1 MKKLF
6 FLGLALLS
14 FGSIQA
20 KVVGDT
26 IMYNGKLY
34 YVGPNKISNGSF
46 DKGFTGWYDGTSTTT
61 PGTLITSTN
70 WSVTKNGG
78 VDGNWLISNVNTGK
92 AGAGSLCTAWPI
104 SKDSIYYFSYYISNR
119 NKSTDANVGTFQVVS
134 ATNTI
139 ATETLPLLGLG
150 DKSANNAIFGQ
161 TKIASGDTTWVQNSF
176 TFDNTQSDRQYQYM
190 QVCFRWENKA
200 FGFDNFYLAPLLD
213 ASKITKAEL
222 IQIQFL
228 AKINELQSLSGSLV
242 DRSGLC
248 TLCDETASDMYD
260 IDTENADAMTA
271 GITKMDSV
279 IAVTNQAITDIA
291 TLKSLIEYCQTIYE
305 TTLYQG
311 YDTYG
316 SALESIKEVYNNEE
330 ESTADDYAK
339 AITDLKAALNTYRL
353 SQVATKDTPAD
364 YTFMISYPDFTTAAS
379 ISEQMTDGTTA
390 TSSGWVKGSTYTG
403 GDQKASYRQGRD
415 CWNAWWSVNIAT
427 AGTGNMDV
435 HQNLSQ
441 LPNGYYAISCAA
453 ITQSGCLTNQHA
465 YVLSSAGTKVSPILS
480 ETNWNGDDATGTGK
494 WDTLTTEKIL
504 VSDGNLTIGFTSDK
518 TNAVDG
524 ASSTADNRE
533 GWWCATDFQLFYYG
547 AAGDDELTAAY
558 NAKIVAA
565 NALADTMH
573 FAYDKKA
580 FLDVIAAN
588 TGATDK
594 DAMSTAMTNIANAM
608 TTATNSES
616 KYTEIFT
623 EGKTIPTVTDSLAKS
638 ETAYGA
644 ANSIV
649 KYALGKMTDFIK
661 AETTTYTSV
670 DNMITKMKKYTT
682 DYTAAYNAVNDSINE
697 FTSASAKE
705 VLTNLMASQKTYL
718 VSSDTLYAT
727 ALIDTCITNINKT
740 MRTCVAQN
748 VYEKDKNTTDYTF
761 MIQNPNAGGTVNTTT
776 GWVINRGKGNTDT
789 AAGQHYSGNSSLRYF
804 DSWNGT
810 AGVLN
815 YYGYQEITGI
825 PNGTYTVKAAG
836 RNGKDKST
844 VVTDG
849 AFIFASDGGS
859 LKSDTVWQEIK
870 SASYTYVSDA
880 SGNDTTVC
888 QGDSYGQIW
897 EIATAAYKADTATTL
912 QSAEAAAN
920 NGIGRGWN
928 WYSLSYEVTDHKIV
942 IGMCTDSLRTG
953 KPFTGQW
960 FSVVD
965 FTLTKTADGDNT
977 DWNGPITGVNNN
989 ITTNEKNVVEGIYNL
1004 SGVKMNNNANLPKG
1018 IYIVKEGNK
1027 TKKILVK

>member
-1 MKKLF
+1 MKKLY
-6 FLGLALLS
+6 LLS
-14 FGSIQA
+14 LAILSIGSMHA

-34 YVGPNKISNGSF
+34 YVGQNKIANGSF
-46 DKGFTGWYDGTSTTT
+46 DKGFTGWYDGTSTTI
-61 PGTLITSTN
+61 PGTSITEAN
-70 WSVTKNGG
+70 WSVNKNGG
-78 VDGNWLISNVNTGK
+78 VDGNWLISNANTGK
-92 AGAGSLCTAWPI
+92 TGAGSLCTAWPI
-104 SKDSIYYFSYYISNR
+104 SKDTIYYFSYYISNR
-119 NKSTDANVGTFQVVS
+119 GKSTDANVGSFQVVS

-150 DKSANNAIFGQ
+150 NNNSNKAIFGQ
-161 TKIASGDTTWVQNSF
+161 TKVASGDTTWVQNAF
-176 TFDNTQSDRQYQYM
+176 TFDNTLSDRQYQYM

-213 ASKITKAEL
+213 ASKITQAEL
-222 IQIQFL
+222 VQIRFL
-228 AKINELQSLSGSLV
+228 AKINELQKLSGSLV

-248 TLCDETASDMYD
+248 ILCDETASEMYD
-260 IDTENADAMTA
+260 IDRDNADAMAA

-279 IAVTNQAITDIA
+279 IAVTNQANTDIA
-291 TLKSLIEYCQTIYE
+291 TLKSLIASCQTIYE
-305 TTLYQG
+305 TTFYAG

-316 SALESIKEVYNNEE
+316 SALEAIKAVYDNDA

-339 AITDLKAALNTYRL
+339 AITDLKAALNKYRL
-353 SQVATKDTPAD
+353 SQVATKDSPAN
-364 YTFMISYPDFTTAAS
+364 YTFMISYPNFSTAAS
-379 ISEQMTDGTTA
+379 VAGQDAKGTTA
-390 TSSGWVKGSTYTG
+390 ISTGWIKGSTYTG
-403 GDQKASYRQGRD
+403 NDQKASYRQGRD

-435 HQNLSQ
+435 HQNLSK

-465 YVLSSAGTKVSPILS
+465 YVSSTAGTTVSPILS

-494 WDTLTTEKIL
+494 WDTLTTAKII

-524 ASSTADNRE
+524 ASGTGDNRE

-547 AAGDDELTAAY
+547 AADDDELTVAY
-558 NAKIVAA
+558 NAKITAA
-565 NALADTMH
+565 NAFADTMH
-573 FAYDKKA
+573 FASDKKA
-580 FLDVIAAN
+580 FADIIAAN

-594 DAMSTAMTNIANAM
+594 DAIATAMTNIANAM
-608 TTATNSES
+608 TTATKSES

-623 EGKTIPTVTDSLAKS
+623 KGKTIPTVTDSLAKS
-638 ETAYGA
+638 GTAYGA

-649 KYALGKMTDFIK
+649 KYALGKMTDFIN
-661 AETTTYTSV
+661 AETTTYTLV
-670 DNMITKMKKYTT
+670 DNMITKMKKYTS
-682 DYTAAYNAVNDSINE
+682 DYTTAYNAVNDSVNKFI
-697 FTSASAKE
+697 SASAKE
-705 VLTNLMASQKTYL
+705 VLVNLMATQKTYL

-727 ALIDTCITNINKT
+727 ALIDTCIAKINKT
-740 MRTCVAQN
+740 MRTCAAQN
-748 VYEKDKNTTDYTF
+748 IYEKDKNATDYTF
-761 MIQNPNAGGTVNTTT
+761 MIQNPHAGGTVNTTT

-789 AAGQHYSGNSSLRYF
+789 AAGQHYSGNTSLRYF
-804 DSWNGT
+804 DSWNAT
-810 AGVLN
+810 TGVLN

-825 PNGTYTVKAAG
+825 PNGTYIVKAAG
-836 RNGKDKST
+836 RNGKDMST

-849 AFIFASDGGS
+849 AFIFASNGSS

-870 SASYTYVSDA
+870 SASYTFINDA
-880 SGNDTTVC
+880 TGKDTTVC
-888 QGDSYGQIW
+888 QGDVYGKIW
-897 EIATAAYKADTATTL
+897 EVATVASQAGTATAL
-912 QSAEAAAN
+912 ESAESAAN

-928 WYSLSYEVTDHKIV
+928 WYSISYEVTNHKIV

-965 FTLTKTADGDNT
+965 FTLTKTANGDNT
-977 DWNGPITGVNNN
+977 DWNGPITGVSN
-989 ITTNEKNVVEGIYNL
+989 ITTTEKNAIDGIYNL
-1004 SGVKMNNNANLPKG
+1004 AGVKMNSNLNLPKG
-1018 IYIVKEGNK
+1018 VYIVKEGNV